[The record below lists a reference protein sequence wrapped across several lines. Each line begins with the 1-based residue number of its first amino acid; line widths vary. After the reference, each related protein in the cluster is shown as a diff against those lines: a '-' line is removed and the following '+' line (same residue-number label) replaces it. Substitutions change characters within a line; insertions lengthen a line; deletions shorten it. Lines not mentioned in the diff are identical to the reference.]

1 MEDLGSV
8 GWTIGRVDTNKLAV
22 IISDKA
28 HEPATVAILSRGRK
42 FSQTTNM
49 RSYLKEVVSG
59 VEQAIHHLAMETASE
74 EHLKSG
80 ERFSPRTKA
89 RQPSCYEAR
98 TTLTK
103 L

>member
-1 MEDLGSV
+1 MEHLGSV

-28 HEPATVAILSRGRK
+28 HEPATVAILSTDRK

-80 ERFSPRTKA
+80 NGSPR
-89 RQPSCYEAR
+89 RQRQGNRRAMKQG
-98 TTLTK
+98 LQQQ
-103 L
+103 